1 MAFWASDHLCSGR
14 ITSDETDVDNDWGK
28 RTVMSRLEI
37 KRKHLNVEQRDS
49 RKIQGKTVSTI
60 KLMINQL
67 MKGIV

>member
-1 MAFWASDHLCSGR
+1 
-14 ITSDETDVDNDWGK
+14 
-28 RTVMSRLEI
+28 MSRLEI

-49 RKIQGKTVSTI
+49 RKIQGKTVSSI